1 MKHSLVL
8 LKLWLYLYL
17 LYDFDQ
23 SLHLLS
29 LFLELIIILGDLALV
44 NVQLLPN
51 GRMLEILLRYLHEPV
66 TKQQDDGEQAEH

>member
-1 MKHSLVL
+1 LKHSLVL

-29 LFLELIIILGDLALV
+29 LFLELIIIIGDLALV
-44 NVQLLPN
+44 NVQLLPI

>member
-44 NVQLLPN
+44 NVQLLPI

>member
-1 MKHSLVL
+1 LKHSLVL

-44 NVQLLPN
+44 NVQLLPI